1 MRITINYPNI
11 ILNQAMKKTL
21 DRIDNEILALLRK
34 NARISN
40 KEVAA
45 KVGLA
50 ASTCLVRI
58 RLLQSSGVISGFHAE
73 VNPSSLGV
81 ALQAMIAVR
90 LRRHFTPDVD
100 AFRKHALSLPEVVQ
114 LYHVAG
120 PIDFLIHV
128 WTRDSGHL
136 RDLAMSAFTSR
147 EEVSHIETEL
157 IFEHIRSADVPS
169 FTDFDTE

>member
-1 MRITINYPNI
+1 
-11 ILNQAMKKTL
+11 MKRTL
-21 DRIDNEILALLRK
+21 DRIDYEILTLLRN

-40 KEVAA
+40 KEIAR

-58 RLLQSSGVISGFHAE
+58 RQLQNSGVITGFHAE
-73 VNPSSLGV
+73 IEPASLGV
-81 ALQAMIAVR
+81 GMQAMIAVR
-90 LRRHFTPDVD
+90 LIRHFKPDVE
-100 AFRKHALSLPEVVQ
+100 AFRRHALSLPEVVQ

-120 PIDFLIHV
+120 QIDFLIHV
-128 WTRDSGHL
+128 WARNSDHL
-136 RDLAMSAFTSR
+136 RDLAMTAFTSR

-169 FTDFDTE
+169 FTDVDT

>member
-1 MRITINYPNI
+1 
-11 ILNQAMKKTL
+11 MKKAL
-21 DRIDNEILALLRK
+21 DRIDYEILALLQN

-40 KEVAA
+40 KEIAR

-58 RLLQSSGVISGFHAE
+58 RLLKSAGVIRGFHADIA
-73 VNPSSLGV
+73 PSSMGV
-81 ALQAMIAVR
+81 GIQAMIAVR
-90 LRRHFTPDVD
+90 LIRHFKPDVD
-100 AFRKHALSLPEVVQ
+100 AFRQHALSLPEVVQ

-128 WTRDSGHL
+128 WARDSDHL
-136 RDLAMSAFTSR
+136 RDLAMTAFTSR

-157 IFEHIRSADVPS
+157 IFEHIRS
-169 FTDFDTE
+169 TELPLFSNNGSSPG

>member
-1 MRITINYPNI
+1 M
-11 ILNQAMKKTL
+11 AMKRIL
-21 DRIDNEILALLRK
+21 DRIDYEILTLLRN

-40 KEVAA
+40 KEIAD

-58 RLLQSSGVISGFHAE
+58 RVLQNSGVITGFHAE
-73 VNPSSLGV
+73 IDPASLGV
-81 ALQAMIAVR
+81 GIQAMIAVR
-90 LRRHFTPDVD
+90 LIRHFKPGVE
-100 AFRKHALSLPEVVQ
+100 AFRSHALSLPEVVQ

-128 WTRDSGHL
+128 WARDSDHL
-136 RDLAMSAFTSR
+136 RELAMTAFTAR

-157 IFEHIRSADVPS
+157 IFEHIRSADVPTFS
-169 FTDFDTE
+169 ETDINSN

>member
-1 MRITINYPNI
+1 
-11 ILNQAMKKTL
+11 MKKTL
-21 DRIDNEILALLRK
+21 DRIDYKILALLQN

-40 KEVAA
+40 KEIAQ

-58 RLLQSSGVISGFHAE
+58 RLLQNSGVISGFHAE
-73 VNPSSLGV
+73 ISPASLGV
-81 ALQAMIAVR
+81 GIQAMIAVR
-90 LRRHFTPDVD
+90 LIRHFKPDVD
-100 AFRKHALSLPEVVQ
+100 AFRRHALSLPEVVQ

-128 WTRDSGHL
+128 WARNSDHL
-136 RDLAMSAFTSR
+136 RDLAMTAFTSR

-157 IFEHIRSADVPS
+157 IFEHIRSAELPS
-169 FTDFDTE
+169 FTSVSSNADQQ